1 MGMNRLARFTACL
14 TGFICIGFTAQA
26 QDFEMRRAIDNHQ
39 FDPGNL
45 IWMEKPAAK
54 WEEAIPIGNGR
65 LGAMV
70 YGATTEE
77 TIQLNEDTYFT
88 GGPYSTVVKGG
99 HKHLAE
105 VQQLV
110 FEEKYFA
117 AQKLFAR
124 ELMGYPV
131 EQMKYQSLGH
141 IKLFFPKEHAR
152 YQHYARWLDLEKGIS
167 SVSYEVNGVKYN
179 REVLASFPD
188 QTIAI
193 RITASKPGSIS
204 FTANLRG
211 QRNQAHSNYA
221 TDYFRMDGQ
230 APDQLILRGKSADYL
245 GVKGQLRYE
254 ARLKATLENGSI
266 EIDDENM
273 IIRNAD
279 AVTLYLVAATNFV
292 NYKDVSADQA
302 ARVQQGLQQ
311 LKGKTY
317 AQVRQ
322 AHLADYTPIFQRV
335 KLRLPLA
342 ENTWLPT
349 PERTKLVRWT
359 ADPSLASLAY
369 QFGRYV
375 LISASRP
382 GSQPANLQGIWN
394 EDMNPWW
401 DAKMT
406 TNINLEMNYWMVESG
421 NLSEMFEPFTRLME
435 ELTDQGSQVAREH
448 YGARG
453 WVFHQ
458 NTDLWRVAAPM
469 DGSTWGTFTVGGAW
483 LATHL
488 WEHYRYAKDKDYLK
502 RIYPVLKGSVDFFMD
517 FLVEDPRTGYL
528 VTNPSNSPENFPVRK
543 GSGPYFDEITASF
556 RPSTNVCAGSTIDM
570 QILHDLFTYYSEATR
585 DLGVDSEYAR
595 EVTAARNRLVPP
607 LVGKD
612 GSLQEWAQDWG
623 QLETTGHR
631 HNSHLYGLYPGNMLS
646 YTKTPDI
653 MPAVEKALVMR
664 TDSSHGNAEW
674 SMAWKVNLWSR
685 LKDGEHAH
693 RILNLYLARHALPQL
708 FSGMPMQVDGTLGAA
723 AGVSEMLL
731 QSQEDIIELLPA
743 TPAVW
748 KEGRFQGVK
757 ARNGFELDFEWKDN
771 AVQKVAIRSTAGE
784 TCRIRFSP
792 RFRLTDQRGKTV
804 RHSRSKDGVVQ
815 FATVRNGQYLL
826 EAI

>member
-1 MGMNRLARFTACL
+1 M
-14 TGFICIGFTAQA
+14 QA
-26 QDFEMRRAIDNHQ
+26 QDFDMRRIISEHQ
-39 FDPGNL
+39 FDPGTL
-45 IWMEKPAAK
+45 IWMGEPAAK
-54 WEEAIPIGNGR
+54 WEEAIPVGNGR

-99 HKHLAE
+99 YKYLAE
-105 VQQLV
+105 VQRLV
-110 FEEKYFA
+110 FEEKYFD

-124 ELMGYPV
+124 ELLGYPV
-131 EQMKYQSLGH
+131 EQMKYQSLGN
-141 IKLFFPKEHAR
+141 IKLFFPKEHAQ
-152 YQHYARWLDLEKGIS
+152 YQHYVRWLDLEKGIS

-193 RITASKPGSIS
+193 RITANKPGSVS

-211 QRNQAHSNYA
+211 ERNQEHSNYA
-221 TDYFRMDGQ
+221 TDYFRMDGE

-245 GVKGQLRYE
+245 GVKGQIRYE
-254 ARLKATLENGSI
+254 ARLKAVLENGSM
-266 EIDDENM
+266 EIDGENM
-273 IIRNAD
+273 IIRDAD

-302 ARVQQGLQQ
+302 ARIQQVLQR
-311 LKGKTY
+311 LNGKAY
-317 AQVRQ
+317 AKVRST
-322 AHLADYTPIFQRV
+322 HLADYSSIFQRV
-335 KLRLPLA
+335 KLTLPLA
-342 ENTWLPT
+342 GYSWLPT
-349 PERTKLVRWT
+349 AERNRLVRWT
-359 ADPSLASLAY
+359 PDPSLASLAY

-375 LISASRP
+375 LISSSRP

-394 EDMNPWW
+394 KDMNPWW
-401 DAKMT
+401 DAKLT
-406 TNINLEMNYWMVESG
+406 TNINLEMNYWMVESA

-448 YGARG
+448 YGADG
-453 WVFHQ
+453 WVLHQ

-488 WEHYRYAKDKDYLK
+488 WEHYRYSKDRDYLRK
-502 RIYPVLKGSVDFFMD
+502 VYPILKGSVDFFMD

-528 VTNPSNSPENFPVRK
+528 VTNPSNSPENFPIRK
-543 GSGPYFDEITASF
+543 GSGPYFDEITASY

-570 QILHDLFTYYSEATR
+570 QILHDLFTYYDEATR
-585 DLGVDSEYAR
+585 ALGVDSEYAQS
-595 EVTAARNRLVPP
+595 VITARNRLVPP

-646 YTKTPDI
+646 FTKTPDI

-664 TDSSHGNAEW
+664 TDSSHGNVPW
-674 SMAWKVNLWSR
+674 SMGWKVNLWAR
-685 LKDGEHAH
+685 MKDGEHAH
-693 RILNLYLARHALPQL
+693 RILNLYLARHAMPQL
-708 FSGMPMQVDGTLGAA
+708 FSGMPMQVDATLGAA
-723 AGVSEMLL
+723 AGVSEMLV
-731 QSQEDIIELLPA
+731 QSQEDVIELLPA
-743 TPAVW
+743 TPAAW
-748 KEGRFQGVK
+748 KQGRFQGVR
-757 ARNGFELDFEWKDN
+757 ARNGFELDFEWKDGR
-771 AVQKVAIRSTAGE
+771 VRKIAIYSTAGE
-784 TCRIRFSP
+784 ICRIRFPSQ
-792 RFRLTDQRGKTV
+792 FRLTDQRGKAT
-804 RHSRSKDGVVQ
+804 RHSRSKDGLIQ
-815 FATVRNGQYLL
+815 FATVKDGRYLL
-826 EAI
+826 EAR